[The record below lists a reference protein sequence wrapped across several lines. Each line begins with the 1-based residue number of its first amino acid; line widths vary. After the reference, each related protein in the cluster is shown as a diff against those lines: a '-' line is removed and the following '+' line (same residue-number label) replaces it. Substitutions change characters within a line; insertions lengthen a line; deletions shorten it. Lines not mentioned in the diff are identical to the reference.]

1 MPTILSSSVE
11 IENMNKEDKPVNSR
25 KLDKWRFRRPLTDKL
40 NPGETLLWS
49 QSLENLLR
57 SKYGTAT
64 FHTFLKSEFSDEN
77 IEFWLV
83 CEEFKKIRSS
93 SRLSSRAKKIFEHY
107 IKAEAPKEIN
117 IDHVTRELI
126 KQNVQAPTR
135 VCFDEAQRIV
145 YGLMERDSYPRF
157 LRSDIYRS
165 LLESVSQRIK
175 EMSKRKSS
183 NSGLTPDKRSRLS
196 QPEPSEEDET
206 GYFSSGDG
214 MSSSQSVT
222 GEVGIIESISLK
234 NFMCHSLLGPFAFG
248 PNVNFVVG
256 NNGSGKSAVLTALIV
271 ALGGKALTTNR
282 GSSLKGFVKEGES
295 SADVS
300 ITLRNRGRDAYKPEV
315 FGQSITVDLRI
326 SSEGIRTYKLRRKT
340 GQLVSS
346 KKEELISILDHFNI
360 QVDNP
365 VSILTQEM
373 SKHFLHSKG
382 EGDKYK
388 FFMKATQLDQMKE
401 DYSYIMKTKTMTQNT
416 VEKHRETLQEL
427 KRKYHEKEERYK
439 NLASLDEMQQK
450 LDELKNQMAWA
461 LVAEVEQE
469 MKPMRERIA
478 AEEKS
483 TVKYDQK
490 VEEWE
495 GKVQEANRTFR
506 ELQDQL
512 EGVTVRM
519 QELQPQ
525 CAELKNRAQA
535 RNRDLKTAEA
545 GLHRKKTNLR
555 DLEKDKDQLNKRI
568 RELKHSISQT
578 NSADTRARVE
588 RMNHIQ
594 AELEDLS
601 FKDSTLAQQIDQF
614 KQACATAREKLTR
627 MSHEWQDLQRAMES
641 KQRNLAA
648 MESSR
653 DNRLCRFGEQMPAL
667 LRAIDEAHRRGQFR
681 QKPVGPLGFCIR
693 LRDPELGLA
702 VECCLKALMLAFCCD
717 NHADERELQKIM
729 SRHFQHGRRPQII
742 VSQFTNTVYDVR
754 NGAVSHPEYPTV
766 LQALDIENPV
776 VANCLID
783 MRGIEAI
790 LLIKNAKDARR
801 VMQCGDRPRNCRE
814 AFTREGDQVFY
825 NRYYSSEQNRAQYLS
840 RDVEEEIRHLRS
852 ALHAQK
858 TQLDDFQKEMQQVT
872 EDERQNQTLLRKAYE
887 DRKKTQECS
896 RKLQAELTELQN
908 VEEPQSEDLR
918 PLEEELEELSSRISV
933 CREEFEAVRNQ
944 VLTHKKEYD
953 EAEQQY
959 RQQRE
964 AINSIAEEAE
974 PIKEQLSSSDQELAR
989 SKHHK
994 QHYEEKRKTHV
1005 DMIETLKRNLNV
1017 KDQQLQDSIAKAS
1030 EICTER
1036 LDVRRTAKSLDSEI
1050 TRLKHKIDTQ
1060 QDQQGHR
1067 DTIVKQY
1074 HEAKENFNKIAR
1086 QVKGLEAFIRQLTE
1100 IMNIRHNV
1108 YAEMR
1113 MYLSVRC
1120 KYYFDSMLSQ
1130 RGYIGKMTFDHKNET
1145 LSISD
1150 MVNRRISM
1158 DMMLKI
1164 AASQRYRQFIFL
1176 TPQSMSSLPDNN
1188 LIRILRLK
1196 DPDRTQSAL
1205 PFGQRNPE

>member
-1 MPTILSSSVE
+1 
-11 IENMNKEDKPVNSR
+11 
-25 KLDKWRFRRPLTDKL
+25 
-40 NPGETLLWS
+40 
-49 QSLENLLR
+49 
-57 SKYGTAT
+57 
-64 FHTFLKSEFSDEN
+64 
-77 IEFWLV
+77 
-83 CEEFKKIRSS
+83 
-93 SRLSSRAKKIFEHY
+93 
-107 IKAEAPKEIN
+107 
-117 IDHVTRELI
+117 
-126 KQNVQAPTR
+126 
-135 VCFDEAQRIV
+135 
-145 YGLMERDSYPRF
+145 
-157 LRSDIYRS
+157 
-165 LLESVSQRIK
+165 
-175 EMSKRKSS
+175 MSKRKSS
-183 NSGLTPDKRSRLS
+183 NSGQTPDKRSRLS

-206 GYFSSGDG
+206 GYFSSGE
-214 MSSSQSVT
+214 

-234 NFMCHSLLGPFAFG
+234 NFMCHSMLGPFAFG

-326 SSEGIRTYKLRRKT
+326 SSEGIRTYKLRSKT
-340 GQLVSS
+340 GHLVSS

-439 NLASLDEMQQK
+439 SLASLDEMQKK

-469 MKPMRERIA
+469 VKPMRERIT
-478 AEEKS
+478 AEERS

-495 GKVQEANRTFR
+495 VTEYYLEFLWSSFR
-506 ELQDQL
+506 FHFFVLYEFL
-512 EGVTVRM
+512 
-519 QELQPQ
+519 
-525 CAELKNRAQA
+525 
-535 RNRDLKTAEA
+535 
-545 GLHRKKTNLR
+545 
-555 DLEKDKDQLNKRI
+555 
-568 RELKHSISQT
+568 T
-578 NSADTRARVE
+578 NSADTHARVE
-588 RMNHIQ
+588 KMNHIQ
-594 AELEDLS
+594 AELEQLH
-601 FKDSTLAQQIDQF
+601 FQDSTLTQQIDQF
-614 KQACATAREKLTR
+614 KQACAAAKDRLGKMRLVLEK
-627 MSHEWQDLQRAMES
+627 QDLLRALES
-641 KQRNLAA
+641 KRRDLAA

-653 DNRLCRFGEQMPAL
+653 DNRLCRFGEHMPAL
-667 LRAIDEAHRRGQFR
+667 LRAIDEADQRGLFR
-681 QKPVGPLGFCIR
+681 KKPVGPLGFCIR

-717 NHADERELQKIM
+717 NHADERELQRIM
-729 SRHFQHGRRPQII
+729 SRHFQQGRRPQII
-742 VSQFTNTVYDVR
+742 VSKFTNTVYDVR
-754 NGAVSHPEYPTV
+754 GRAVDHDDYPTV
-766 LQALDIENPV
+766 LKALEIENPV

-783 MRGIEAI
+783 MRGIETI

-801 VMQCGDRPRNCRE
+801 VMQSEARPRNCRE
-814 AFTREGDQVFY
+814 AFTREGDQVYY
-825 NRYYSSEQNRAQYLS
+825 NRYYSSEQNRALYLS
-840 RDVEEEIRHLRS
+840 GDVEEEIRFENM
-852 ALHAQK
+852 K
-858 TQLDDFQKEMQQVT
+858 CIFEMSGFFSVHG
-872 EDERQNQTLLRKAYE
+872 
-887 DRKKTQECS
+887 KKKSIDHSQ
-896 RKLQAELTELQN
+896 
-908 VEEPQSEDLR
+908 R
-918 PLEEELEELSSRISV
+918 PTHPYSRISV
-933 CREEFEAVRNQ
+933 CREEFEAARNQ
-944 VLTHKKEYD
+944 MLTHKREYE
-953 EAEQQY
+953 EAEQLS

-964 AINSIAEEAE
+964 AFNSIAEEAE
-974 PIKEQLSSSDQELAR
+974 PIKEQLSNSDEELAR

-994 QHYEEKRKTHV
+994 KHYEEKRKAHV
-1005 DMIETLKRNLNV
+1005 DMIETLKKNLYE
-1017 KDQQLQDSIAKAS
+1017 KDQLLQVASIAKAA
-1030 EICTER
+1030 EICPER

-1050 TRLKHKIDTQ
+1050 SRLRHKLNTQ
-1060 QDQQGHR
+1060 QDQQGQR
-1067 DTIVKQY
+1067 DTIVRY
-1074 HEAKENFNKIAR
+1074 IDTVSSTR

-1100 IMNIRHNV
+1100 IMNTRHYV
-1108 YAEMR
+1108 YSELR

-1145 LSISD
+1145 LSISVQPGEGGKASLSDMRSLSGGERSFSTVCFVLSLWAIAEAPFRALDEFDVYMD

-1176 TPQSMSSLPDNN
+1176 TPQSMSSLPDNR
-1188 LIRILRLK
+1188 LIHILRLS
-1196 DPDRTQSAL
+1196 DPDRSQSAI

>member
-1 MPTILSSSVE
+1 
-11 IENMNKEDKPVNSR
+11 
-25 KLDKWRFRRPLTDKL
+25 
-40 NPGETLLWS
+40 
-49 QSLENLLR
+49 
-57 SKYGTAT
+57 
-64 FHTFLKSEFSDEN
+64 
-77 IEFWLV
+77 
-83 CEEFKKIRSS
+83 
-93 SRLSSRAKKIFEHY
+93 
-107 IKAEAPKEIN
+107 
-117 IDHVTRELI
+117 
-126 KQNVQAPTR
+126 
-135 VCFDEAQRIV
+135 
-145 YGLMERDSYPRF
+145 
-157 LRSDIYRS
+157 
-165 LLESVSQRIK
+165 
-175 EMSKRKSS
+175 MSKRKSS
-183 NSGLTPDKRSRLS
+183 NSGQTPDKRSRLS

-206 GYFSSGDG
+206 GYFSSGEG
-214 MSSSQSVT
+214 LSTSQSVRLVQLLIFAVKYFTSPYTVYCMYVCFQVT

-234 NFMCHSLLGPFAFG
+234 NFMCHSMLGPFAFG

-326 SSEGIRTYKLRRKT
+326 SSEGIRTYKLRSKT
-340 GQLVSS
+340 GHLVSS

-439 NLASLDEMQQK
+439 SLASLDEMQKK

-469 MKPMRERIA
+469 VKPMRERIT
-478 AEEKS
+478 AEERS

-495 GKVQEANRTFR
+495 VTEYYLDSLIKIGKKKKKHFTSGPK
-506 ELQDQL
+506 LL
-512 EGVTVRM
+512 G
-519 QELQPQ
+519 L
-525 CAELKNRAQA
+525 L
-535 RNRDLKTAEA
+535 DLKCATKMSLFLILILFFDPSHFVYLAIF
-545 GLHRKKTNLR
+545 LFFSFCS
-555 DLEKDKDQLNKRI
+555 LEK
-568 RELKHSISQT
+568 
-578 NSADTRARVE
+578 
-588 RMNHIQ
+588 
-594 AELEDLS
+594 
-601 FKDSTLAQQIDQF
+601 
-614 KQACATAREKLTR
+614 
-627 MSHEWQDLQRAMES
+627 QDLLRALES
-641 KQRNLAA
+641 KRRDLAA

-653 DNRLCRFGEQMPAL
+653 DNRLCRFGEHMPAL
-667 LRAIDEAHRRGQFR
+667 LRAIDEADQRGLFR
-681 QKPVGPLGFCIR
+681 KKPVGPLGFCIR

-717 NHADERELQKIM
+717 NHADERELQRIM
-729 SRHFQHGRRPQII
+729 SRHFQQGRRPQII
-742 VSQFTNTVYDVR
+742 VSKFTNTVYDVR
-754 NGAVSHPEYPTV
+754 GRAVDHDDYPTV
-766 LQALDIENPV
+766 LKALEIENPV

-783 MRGIEAI
+783 MRGIETI

-801 VMQCGDRPRNCRE
+801 VMQSEARPRNCRE
-814 AFTREGDQVFY
+814 AFTREGDQVYY
-825 NRYYSSEQNRAQYLS
+825 NRYYSSEQNRALYLS
-840 RDVEEEIRHLRS
+840 GDVEEEIRFENM
-852 ALHAQK
+852 K
-858 TQLDDFQKEMQQVT
+858 CIFEMSGFFSVHG
-872 EDERQNQTLLRKAYE
+872 
-887 DRKKTQECS
+887 KKKSIDHSQ
-896 RKLQAELTELQN
+896 
-908 VEEPQSEDLR
+908 R
-918 PLEEELEELSSRISV
+918 PTHPYSRISV
-933 CREEFEAVRNQ
+933 CREEFEAARNQ
-944 VLTHKKEYD
+944 MLTHKREYE
-953 EAEQQY
+953 EAEQLS

-964 AINSIAEEAE
+964 AFNSIAEEAE
-974 PIKEQLSSSDQELAR
+974 PIKEQLSNSDEELAR

-994 QHYEEKRKTHV
+994 KHYEEKRKAHV
-1005 DMIETLKRNLNV
+1005 DMIETLKKNLYE
-1017 KDQQLQDSIAKAS
+1017 KDQLLQVASIAKAA
-1030 EICTER
+1030 EICPER

-1050 TRLKHKIDTQ
+1050 SRLRHKLNTQ
-1060 QDQQGHR
+1060 QDQQGQR
-1067 DTIVKQY
+1067 DTIVRQF
-1074 HEAKENFNKIAR
+1074 HEAKENFNNIAR

-1100 IMNIRHNV
+1100 IMNTRHYV
-1108 YAEMR
+1108 YSELR

-1145 LSISD
+1145 LSISVQPGEGGKASLSDMRSLSGGERSFSTVCFVLSLWAIAEAPFRALDEFDVYMD

-1176 TPQSMSSLPDNN
+1176 TPQSMSSLPDNR
-1188 LIRILRLK
+1188 LIHILRLS
-1196 DPDRTQSAL
+1196 DPDRSQSAI

>member
-1 MPTILSSSVE
+1 
-11 IENMNKEDKPVNSR
+11 
-25 KLDKWRFRRPLTDKL
+25 
-40 NPGETLLWS
+40 
-49 QSLENLLR
+49 
-57 SKYGTAT
+57 
-64 FHTFLKSEFSDEN
+64 
-77 IEFWLV
+77 
-83 CEEFKKIRSS
+83 
-93 SRLSSRAKKIFEHY
+93 
-107 IKAEAPKEIN
+107 
-117 IDHVTRELI
+117 
-126 KQNVQAPTR
+126 
-135 VCFDEAQRIV
+135 
-145 YGLMERDSYPRF
+145 
-157 LRSDIYRS
+157 
-165 LLESVSQRIK
+165 
-175 EMSKRKSS
+175 MSKRKSS
-183 NSGLTPDKRSRLS
+183 NSGQTPDKRSRLS

-206 GYFSSGDG
+206 GYFSSGEG
-214 MSSSQSVT
+214 LSTSQSVT

-234 NFMCHSLLGPFAFG
+234 NFMCHSMLGPFAFG

-326 SSEGIRTYKLRRKT
+326 SSEGIRTYKLRSKT
-340 GQLVSS
+340 GHLVSS

-439 NLASLDEMQQK
+439 SLASLDEMQKK

-469 MKPMRERIA
+469 VKPMRERIT
-478 AEEKS
+478 AEERS

-495 GKVQEANRTFR
+495 GKVQEANRILGQ
-506 ELQDQL
+506 LQDQL
-512 EGVTVRM
+512 EGVTQRM
-519 QELQPQ
+519 QQLQPQ
-525 CAELKNRAQA
+525 CAELKSRAQA
-535 RNRDLKTAEA
+535 RNRDLKAAEA

-578 NSADTRARVE
+578 NSADTHARVE
-588 RMNHIQ
+588 KMNHIQ
-594 AELEDLS
+594 AELEQLH
-601 FKDSTLAQQIDQF
+601 FQDSTLTQQIDQF
-614 KQACATAREKLTR
+614 KQACAAAKDRLGKMSLEK
-627 MSHEWQDLQRAMES
+627 QDLLRALES
-641 KQRNLAA
+641 KRRDLAA

-653 DNRLCRFGEQMPAL
+653 DNRLCRFGEHMPAL
-667 LRAIDEAHRRGQFR
+667 LRAIDEADQRGLFR
-681 QKPVGPLGFCIR
+681 KKPVGPLGFCIR

-717 NHADERELQKIM
+717 NHADERELQRIM
-729 SRHFQHGRRPQII
+729 SRHFQQGRRPQII
-742 VSQFTNTVYDVR
+742 VSKFTNTVYDVR
-754 NGAVSHPEYPTV
+754 GRAVDHDDYPTV
-766 LQALDIENPV
+766 LKALEIENPV

-783 MRGIEAI
+783 MRGIETI

-801 VMQCGDRPRNCRE
+801 VMQSEARPRNCRE
-814 AFTREGDQVFY
+814 AFTREGDQVYY
-825 NRYYSSEQNRAQYLS
+825 NRYYSSEQNRALYLS
-840 RDVEEEIRHLRS
+840 GDVEEEIRHLQS
-852 ALHAQK
+852 ALHAQR
-858 TQLDDFQKEMQQVT
+858 THLDRFQQDMQQVT
-872 EDERQNQTLLRKAYE
+872 EDEKQNQILLRRAYE
-887 DRKKTQECS
+887 DSKKAQECC

-908 VEEPQSEDLR
+908 VEEPQSEDLK

-933 CREEFEAVRNQ
+933 CREEFEAARNQ
-944 VLTHKKEYD
+944 MLTHKREYE
-953 EAEQQY
+953 EAEQLS

-964 AINSIAEEAE
+964 AFNSIAEEAE
-974 PIKEQLSSSDQELAR
+974 TIKEQLSNSDHELAR

-994 QHYEEKRKTHV
+994 KHYEEKRKAHV
-1005 DMIETLKRNLNV
+1005 DMIETLKKNLYE
-1017 KDQQLQDSIAKAS
+1017 KDQLLQASIAKAT
-1030 EICTER
+1030 EICPER
-1036 LDVRRTAKSLDSEI
+1036 LVVRRTTKSLDSEI
-1050 TRLKHKIDTQ
+1050 SRFRHKISTQ

-1067 DTIVKQY
+1067 DTIIRQF
-1074 HEAKENFNKIAR
+1074 HEAKENFSNKTR
-1086 QVKGLEAFIRQLTE
+1086 QIKGLEAIICQLTE
-1100 IMNIRHNV
+1100 IINTKHNV
-1108 YAEMR
+1108 YAELKV
-1113 MYLSVRC
+1113 YLSVRC

-1130 RGYIGKMTFDHKNET
+1130 RGYIGKMTFDHENET
-1145 LSISD
+1145 LSISVQPGEGGKATLSD
-1150 MVNRRISM
+1150 MRSLSGGERSFSTLCFILSLWAIAEAPFRALDAFNANMDFVNRRISM

-1176 TPQSMSSLPDNN
+1176 TTEGMSSLHGNS
-1188 LIRILRLK
+1188 LIRILRLS
-1196 DPDRTQSAL
+1196 DPDRSL
-1205 PFGQRNPE
+1205 GQTNTE

>member
-1 MPTILSSSVE
+1 
-11 IENMNKEDKPVNSR
+11 
-25 KLDKWRFRRPLTDKL
+25 
-40 NPGETLLWS
+40 
-49 QSLENLLR
+49 
-57 SKYGTAT
+57 
-64 FHTFLKSEFSDEN
+64 
-77 IEFWLV
+77 
-83 CEEFKKIRSS
+83 
-93 SRLSSRAKKIFEHY
+93 
-107 IKAEAPKEIN
+107 
-117 IDHVTRELI
+117 
-126 KQNVQAPTR
+126 
-135 VCFDEAQRIV
+135 
-145 YGLMERDSYPRF
+145 
-157 LRSDIYRS
+157 
-165 LLESVSQRIK
+165 
-175 EMSKRKSS
+175 MSKRKSS

-840 RDVEEEIRHLRS
+840 RDVEEEISICAEKQLSPNVEIAAHWVQCSPSERSGKNSTVLNFKHSLRASGAVRCACALVDPETGHPRAAQAIEMNGFHS
-852 ALHAQK
+852 ADQRFPHSK

-1145 LSISD
+1145 LSISSPDFLSNGKHLSPQRKACLSIHSIVQPGEGGKAALSDMRSLSGGERSFSTVCFVLSLWAIAEAPFRALDEFDVYMD